1 MRYLQQFKY
10 VDTVARVG
18 SIRRAAEYLAITS
31 TALNR
36 RILAIEEDLGTPVF
50 ERLSNGVRLNA
61 AGELFI
67 QHVRQQL
74 SDIERVKSQIADL
87 SGVRRGHVT
96 VLCGQALMVNFLPQM
111 VTRYRVLHP
120 GVSFSIFVSG
130 RREAAERLIDYSADL
145 SLVFEPEAS
154 TGVRVLLE
162 IPQRMYA
169 LVSEKH
175 PLIDEKE
182 LRLSQCVQYPLAMP
196 SQRAGIRYKLEQAA
210 ARRGIELSAMVESD
224 SAEFLAN
231 CLHQDDMIAF
241 QIPMAFAN
249 HGPGEGIKAI
259 PINVQDLPPGVLQ
272 LSQQRGRNLP
282 VAAAQFAAFVTDDLH
297 AAVDQ

>member
-1 MRYLQQFKY
+1 M
-10 VDTVARVG
+10 
-18 SIRRAAEYLAITS
+18 
-31 TALNR
+31 
-36 RILAIEEDLGTPVF
+36 P
-50 ERLSNGVRLNA
+50 NGVRLNA

-67 QHVRQQL
+67 QRVRQQL

-96 VLCGQALMVNFLPQM
+96 VLCGQASMVSFLPQM

-130 RREAAERLIDYSADL
+130 RRQAAERLIDYSADL

-154 TGVRVLLE
+154 TGVRVLFE
-162 IPQRMYA
+162 IPQRMYT

-196 SQRAGIRYKLEQAA
+196 SQRAG
-210 ARRGIELSAMVESD
+210 
-224 SAEFLAN
+224 
-231 CLHQDDMIAF
+231 
-241 QIPMAFAN
+241 

-297 AAVDQ
+297 AAVDQLH